1 MRICSSPSVPYIL
14 TLFRI
19 RKRPGRSNGTVNLL
33 PGGARKE
40 LHSEA
45 FFQVRERLSDGGFGD
60 GLLLQREHQDLADR
74 FERPRRR
81 LRDPRLERRAYR
93 PH

>member
-1 MRICSSPSVPYIL
+1 MRTCSSQSVPYIL
-14 TLFRI
+14 SLFRI
-19 RKRPGRSNGTVNLL
+19 RKRPGRSNGTVNLF
-33 PGGARKE
+33 PGRARKE
-40 LHSEA
+40 LYPEGV
-45 FFQVRERLSDGGFGD
+45 FQIRERLTDGGFGD
-60 GLLLQREHQDLADR
+60 GLLLQPEHQDLADQ